1 MIGIVGILIV
11 VAGIAW
17 RSREN
22 ALLLLVA
29 SLPLYLVRFSV
40 GPIPFTL
47 LECMVGV
54 IFFVWIVRERR
65 LTAAVKECVKE
76 RRVFCTFTLLFL
88 VSATISV
95 FVSPDTRAA
104 LGVWRAYFIE
114 PILVFFMAYD
124 MLRTKDQLRHML
136 DACIVSGVFIASIAV
151 YQRFTGWHIPDPWL
165 SEMRVT
171 SIFPYPNAV
180 GLYLA
185 PMMPLIILRFFDSLK
200 IRTHVIRLI
209 GYSIAF
215 FIFFAA
221 IYFAKTEG
229 ALVALAVGIPFMG
242 FIWSARTRMITGG
255 ICVLI
260 VGAIALSPNFFTPI
274 KEKVLLQDWSGH
286 VRQTIWKET
295 YAMLVDRGVLGAGLA
310 GYQKT
315 IESYHKATYIEIFLY
330 PHTIFLN
337 FWSEVGLLGLGAY
350 AGIVGT
356 FFFTLAKAFRRARED
371 ITVKMM
377 CLGLCG
383 SLLVI
388 MIHGLVDVPYFKND
402 LAVFFWLLM
411 ALSLAVVRVSQQKS
425 TYDPTE

>member
-215 FIFFAA
+215 FIFFEAS
-221 IYFAKTEG
+221 YFEKT
-229 ALVALAVGIPFMG
+229 
-242 FIWSARTRMITGG
+242 T
-255 ICVLI
+255 
-260 VGAIALSPNFFTPI
+260 I
-274 KEKVLLQDWSGH
+274 KH
-286 VRQTIWKET
+286 
-295 YAMLVDRGVLGAGLA
+295 
-310 GYQKT
+310 
-315 IESYHKATYIEIFLY
+315 
-330 PHTIFLN
+330 
-337 FWSEVGLLGLGAY
+337 
-350 AGIVGT
+350 
-356 FFFTLAKAFRRARED
+356 
-371 ITVKMM
+371 
-377 CLGLCG
+377 
-383 SLLVI
+383 
-388 MIHGLVDVPYFKND
+388 
-402 LAVFFWLLM
+402 
-411 ALSLAVVRVSQQKS
+411 
-425 TYDPTE
+425 